1 MYFDCKNK
9 RRLKPPF
16 VFTIKF
22 YKFKGKV
29 ESLCYFCVMER
40 IVSLVKNRFL
50 ISGVAFLIWMF
61 FFDRYDVATQIG
73 YQQERNKLEQEKAF
87 YSSETENIE
96 KAIKDAQ
103 YNPSEI
109 QRIAREK
116 YKMKKANEDVYVIT
130 EIDPKD

>member
-1 MYFDCKNK
+1 
-9 RRLKPPF
+9 
-16 VFTIKF
+16 
-22 YKFKGKV
+22 
-29 ESLCYFCVMER
+29 MER

-50 ISGVAFLIWMF
+50 ISGIAFVIWMF

-73 YQQERNKLEQEKAF
+73 YQQERSKLEQEKAF
-87 YSSETENIE
+87 YSSETDNIE

-116 YKMKKANEDVYVIT
+116 YKMKKGNEDVYVIT